1 MAYKHDIFISYRR
14 NPETLEWLR
23 NHFIPLLALR
33 LELELNQKP
42 VIYVDDQLE
51 SGTSWP
57 LQLGTE
63 LGRSK
68 ILLVLWTGNYFSSKW
83 CTQELCQMLA
93 RERETKRRTPK
104 NPRGLVIPAFIHDG
118 DKFPSQLSD
127 VQYFEMQKCFN
138 VRMAKDSRRAE
149 ELDEILSNEAPAI
162 AEAIRNAPAW
172 RSTWSLNS
180 AKKLYRLLF
189 KKDEAAQKTLPR
201 FTAR

>member
-14 NPETLEWLR
+14 NPETLEWMK
-23 NHFIPLLALR
+23 NHFLPLLSLR
-33 LELELNQKP
+33 LELELSRKP
-42 VIYVDDQLE
+42 DIYVDDQLE
-51 SGTSWP
+51 SGMSWP

-63 LGRSK
+63 LGSSK
-68 ILLVLWTGNYFSSKW
+68 ILVVLWTGNYFSSKW

-93 RERETKRRTPK
+93 RERETKRRKPK
-104 NPRGLVIPAFIHDG
+104 NPRGLVIPAVIHGKDR
-118 DKFPSQLSD
+118 FPSELSD
-127 VQYFEMQKCFN
+127 VQYFEMEKCFN

-162 AEAIRNAPAW
+162 AKAISNAPAW
-172 RSTWSLNS
+172 RSAWPLSS

-189 KKDEAAQKTLPR
+189 QEGEVAQKTLPR